1 VIVSLIAAMD
11 RTRAIGIDK
20 RLPWRLSADLRRFRE
35 LTMGHHIIVGRKTFE
50 SIGRALPGRRTIIVT
65 RNENYQSPADSENLS
80 IVHSVE
86 EAIELAR
93 ERDETELFV
102 CGGAEIYAQTIGL
115 ADRLYLTF
123 VETEAAADVF
133 FPEWDESEWEVRESV
148 FHSADEKNQFPFL
161 FKSLY
166 RKRGDLTQSR

>member
-11 RTRAIGIDK
+11 RTRGIGIEN

-65 RNENYQSPADSENLS
+65 RNENYQGPDDPENLS
-80 IVHSVE
+80 VVHSIE
-86 EAIELAR
+86 EAIDLAR
-93 ERDETELFV
+93 SRGETEVFV
-102 CGGAEIYAQTIGL
+102 CGGAEIYAQTLGF

-123 VETEAAADVF
+123 VETEADADTF
-133 FPEWDESEWEVRESV
+133 FPEWNERDWIEIENL
-148 FHSADEKNQFPFL
+148 HIAADEKNGYPSI
-161 FKSLY
+161 FKVLV
-166 RKRGDLTQSR
+166 RK

>member
-1 VIVSLIAAMD
+1 VTVSLIAAMD
-11 RTRAIGIDK
+11 RTRGIGIDN

-65 RNENYQSPADSENLS
+65 RNENYQRPEENLS
-80 IVHSVE
+80 IVHSVK
-86 EAIELAR
+86 EAIDLAR
-93 ERDETELFV
+93 ERGETEVFV
-102 CGGAEIYAQTIGL
+102 CGGAEIYARTLGL

-123 VETEAAADVF
+123 VETEADADVF

-148 FHSADEKNQFPFL
+148 YQSADEKNQFPFL
-161 FKSLY
+161 FKLLC
-166 RKRGDLTQSR
+166 RIA